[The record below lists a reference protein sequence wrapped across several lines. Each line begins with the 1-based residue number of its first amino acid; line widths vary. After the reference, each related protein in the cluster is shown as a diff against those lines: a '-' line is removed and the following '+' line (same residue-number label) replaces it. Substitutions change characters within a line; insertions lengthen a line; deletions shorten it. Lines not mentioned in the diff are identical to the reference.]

1 MDQPAGKP
9 AADGQGHDGQ
19 GANSAVPPK
28 QAYKMNQVVPPGM
41 PPGMQQAMM
50 TADGGYQ
57 ILALPFLPQG
67 MGAADWQNQMM
78 LAQAQTIL
86 SIPGLG
92 PVQVDPA
99 ALAAAGVAAE
109 QGGAPGGR
117 RAASPRASCRA
128 AAAAAPAPC
137 PPARLKVPPI
147 AGPRTARGP

>member
-9 AADGQGHDGQ
+9 GAEGQAQDGGQ
-19 GANSAVPPK
+19 GANAAVPPK
-28 QAYKMNQVVPPGM
+28 QAYKMNQPPGM
-41 PPGMQQAMM
+41 PPGMM

-57 ILALPFLPQG
+57 ILALPF
-67 MGAADWQNQMM
+67 MGAGDWQNQMM

-92 PVQVDPA
+92 PVAVDPA

-117 RAASPRASCRA
+117 RAACCAASPPASPPPAPASQPAAPPA
-128 AAAAAPAPC
+128 AAKGAPKGARAPC
-137 PPARLKVPPI
+137 A
-147 AGPRTARGP
+147 